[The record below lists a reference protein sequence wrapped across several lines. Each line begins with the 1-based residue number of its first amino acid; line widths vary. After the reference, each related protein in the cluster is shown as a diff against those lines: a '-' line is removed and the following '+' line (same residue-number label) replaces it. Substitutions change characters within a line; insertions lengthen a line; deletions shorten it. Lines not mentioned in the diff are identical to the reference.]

1 MDWFKFQT
9 AVKSDRGTTSQL
21 LERGRPKIIQLQP
34 HSANKRSWW
43 MCTKG
48 MSQRQSVDSS
58 NDEYPVVKYRTT
70 RAHHQLEIRKET
82 FAFIARWQ
90 KKSKKKK
97 NPSIIALNV
106 NFTSVLTLIEVEMG
120 ICVHVIGFTSVLT
133 LKKIISKCGIRFHSE
148 YKKTTLN

>member
-21 LERGRPKIIQLQP
+21 LERGRPKSYSCNHTLQTNASGGCVRKVWANDNQLIPPMMNIQLLNTELRELITRWKF
-34 HSANKRSWW
+34 AKRPLHLLQDG
-43 MCTKG
+43 K
-48 MSQRQSVDSS
+48 RRV
-58 NDEYPVVKYRTT
+58 
-70 RAHHQLEIRKET
+70 
-82 FAFIARWQ
+82 
-90 KKSKKKK
+90 KK

-120 ICVHVIGFTSVLT
+120 TCVHVIGFTSVLT